1 MKNHGYFPKVS
12 RKSYASV
19 VNLMKILALACGR
32 VLPKYGFGGV
42 TSHKSAWECAL
53 KDLVGKIE
61 DLNSSTESD
70 FLEIGEMLQ
79 GFYRSAKEISR
90 ESEAI
95 AGLMSG
101 ERITMA

>member
-1 MKNHGYFPKVS
+1 MKNQGYFPKVS

-32 VLPKYGFGGV
+32 VLPKCGFGGA

-70 FLEIGEMLQ
+70 FLEIGEC
-79 GFYRSAKEISR
+79 FRVFIEAPKKSR
-90 ESEAI
+90 
-95 AGLMSG
+95 GNQ
-101 ERITMA
+101 RP